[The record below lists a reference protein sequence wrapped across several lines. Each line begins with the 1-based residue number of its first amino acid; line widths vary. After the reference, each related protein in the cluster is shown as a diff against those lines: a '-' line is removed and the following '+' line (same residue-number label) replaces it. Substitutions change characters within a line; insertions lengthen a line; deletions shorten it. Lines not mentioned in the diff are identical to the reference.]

1 MLPVLFDIVLEELQY
16 IYNKSNRYEYKLTLR
31 LHSLKVKKYLSRSF
45 LPELY

>member
-1 MLPVLFDIVLEELQY
+1 MLPVLFDILGKCL
-16 IYNKSNRYEYKLTLR
+16 YNKSNRYEYKLTLR